1 MTTSMSTSTG
11 PSTTYRAVEAT
22 TDGNF
27 TLVERELRLPG
38 AGQVRVA
45 VEACGVCHS
54 DVAGI
59 LNLTGKRPAGTPV
72 VPGHEVIG
80 RIDAVGAEVSGWRVG
95 QRVGL
100 GYLGGHCGACASC
113 RRGDFVH
120 CADQPVLGDSQ
131 DGGYA
136 EYVIARASG
145 LVAVDEDLSAAEL
158 APLMCAGLTVHHALR
173 ESAARA
179 GDLVAVQG
187 IGGLGHLGVQYARA
201 MGFRVAAIARGRRKR
216 ELALELGAHHFIDS
230 TETDPAQALQALGG
244 AKVILATASH
254 GGSMSPLVD
263 GLAVRGQLVVV
274 GVAMDPVEVL
284 TPSLIMGGR
293 SIVGSLT
300 GTPSDNE
307 DNVAFAGAHGVRP
320 MTETVALDRAGD
332 AYAKMMAGDARF
344 RMVLATGAEPAA

>member
-1 MTTSMSTSTG
+1 MEQDMS
-11 PSTTYRAVEAT
+11 TYRAVEAT
-22 TDGNF
+22 AEGGF
-27 TLVERELRLPG
+27 TLVEREFRHPG
-38 AGQVRVA
+38 SGDVRVA

-59 LNLTGKRPAGTPV
+59 LNLTGKRPTGVPV

-80 RIDAVGAEVSGWRVG
+80 RIDAVGDNVSGWHVG

-100 GYLGGHCGACASC
+100 GYLGGPCGVCEMC
-113 RRGDFVH
+113 RRGDSVH
-120 CADQPVLGDSQ
+120 CTDQPVLGDSQ

-136 EYVIARASG
+136 EYVTARASG
-145 LVAVDEDLSAAEL
+145 LVAVPEDISAAEL

-173 ESAARA
+173 TSAARA

-187 IGGLGHLGVQYARA
+187 IGGLGHLGIQYARA
-201 MGFRVAAIARGRRKR
+201 MGFRVAAIARGQGKK
-216 ELALELGAHHFIDS
+216 ELALELGAHHYIDS
-230 TETDPAQALQALGG
+230 TEADPAQALQALGG

-254 GGSMSPLVD
+254 GGSMSPLVA

-284 TPSLIMGGR
+284 TPALIMGAR

-307 DNVAFAGAHGVRP
+307 DNVAFARAHDVQP
-320 MTETVALDRAGD
+320 MIETVPLERAGE

-344 RMVLATGAEPAA
+344 RMVLATGTEPGA